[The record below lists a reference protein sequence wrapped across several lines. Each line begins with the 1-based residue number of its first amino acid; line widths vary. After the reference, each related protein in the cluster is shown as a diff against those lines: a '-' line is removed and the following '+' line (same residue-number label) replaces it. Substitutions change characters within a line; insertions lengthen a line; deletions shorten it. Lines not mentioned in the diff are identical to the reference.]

1 MSEINKIPPA
11 VAKIL
16 KASLSR
22 IRRIL
27 MFRGICATLAVFVA
41 SVLAIMAIDAM
52 VTIYS
57 SWVRWLL
64 WCGAVAGTGSVAWF
78 ALIKPLR
85 RKISLSDVALLI
97 ERNHPE
103 LEERLSTVVELAAE
117 GRDGEVWSKELVNEI
132 TKSAIS
138 DAARVSP
145 KKEFTSRTIKPRF
158 IAAAAAVFILL
169 GLFAAFPTATA
180 RLVARALV
188 PSAEVDNIY
197 ASSLKVAPGDQV
209 LLAGSSFKVS
219 LAVDGGFPSKAFVRT
234 SVNGRSEAVERMVR
248 MTEEEAKGPVFYEF
262 DYPSVSESFTYRV
275 NCGSALTKAY
285 NVKVVPTPTLDDRKI
300 RIEHPAYTG
309 RAPTEYTNT
318 AQVVAVP
325 GSRVVVSFRK
335 PREDIIGYIKI
346 PGDRVIEP
354 ETVGEDGLSFAF
366 DVGKETDGMWSAMA
380 QDSNG
385 FSNQVVSSTV
395 TVVKDTPPTVELT
408 VPDMTEIK
416 LPRAGVLPVE
426 FKAKDDFKVA
436 KAVLEIAV
444 GTADYQD
451 LREFEL
457 SQGQDGFVVGSDMVS
472 ILALGSRLGKSA
484 AFQVRVRVEDNLP
497 EEFGGPGI
505 ARSSSVLVEL
515 QTKGQNGSD
524 GGKSLGQQ
532 SLQKQ
537 IEETKKESED
547 IRKTLETAM
556 RHMENARNGYRNVN
570 NAWSLNDAKKNHDLC
585 KTHISNAEGLFADF
599 IQNLLDTRL
608 STGAAILRPVMDKHL
623 VPVRQEVE
631 DLYLVDQ
638 ASRYDPA
645 KKCHEDFKD
654 LLKAYDEALKKYQ
667 ILTKTAED
675 MQKLEDLKE
684 RQEALAEAAEKGEM
698 SPQELGEAEKQL
710 MDEMQKELQDD
721 MQRSLDKELEKADKI
736 AKRMEE
742 LAQKQKEIKEKMS
755 GDEQKRAEDT
765 LTHELESLV
774 RETDRLMQDVE
785 KQTGTPEMDESR
797 TAEPLESAKWSQEDA
812 TDSAKEAARNLGE
825 QKTED
830 AKANMDD
837 VSEALREAQEQ
848 MSEAQNR
855 MKQANERFS
864 QEAKEMQELMDK
876 INEAMQAAMEAA
888 KAELGSQPMSQ
899 EQRDQM
905 AQQAAEQMAGQEK
918 MSPEQMKAMLE
929 AMKEQMQNMTPEQ
942 AKAMAEAMKEAAK
955 QAMEQMKQEFGK
967 LSPEELK
974 AKLGE
979 LAKQAAQEMQN
990 RQQEQQNQ
998 QSQPQSPEKQDM
1010 QQKFESAAEMMKQ
1023 QMQQKMQQQN
1033 MPQEQFQQ
1041 QSQQQDQMQQNQQQ
1055 DQMQQNQQQSQQNQ
1069 QNQQQEE
1076 QNQQQQSQ
1084 SQSQQES
1091 KQHQESKSQTSDV
1104 REALGEDDGVDWFR
1118 MKSASGSGAEADPME
1133 DVPSEYRGLV
1143 RDYFKALDQGGKK

>member
-57 SWVRWLL
+57 GWVRWLL

-117 GRDGEVWSKELVNEI
+117 GREGEVWSKELINEI

-138 DAARVSP
+138 DAAKVSP

-169 GLFAAFPTATA
+169 GLFAAFPSATT
-180 RLVARALV
+180 RLVARALM

-234 SVNGRSEAVERMVR
+234 SVNGKSESVERMVR

-275 NCGSALTKAY
+275 NCGSALTKSY
-285 NVKVVPTPTLDDRKI
+285 NVKVVPTPTFDDRKI

-309 RAPTEYTNT
+309 RAPSEYTNS

-325 GSRVVVSFRK
+325 GSRVVISFKK
-335 PREDIIGYIKI
+335 PREDITGYIKI
-346 PGDRVIEP
+346 PGDRTVEAAP
-354 ETVGEDGLSFAF
+354 VGEDGLSFAF
-366 DVGKETDGMWSAMA
+366 DVGKDTDGMWSAMA

-385 FSNQVVSSTV
+385 FSNQVVSSAV

-408 VPDMTEIK
+408 VPDMSEIK
-416 LPRAGVLPVE
+416 LPRAGVLPIE

-444 GTADYQD
+444 GAADYQD

-457 SQGQDGFVVGSDMVS
+457 SPGQDGFVVGSEMVS

-497 EEFGGPGI
+497 EEFGGPGVS
-505 ARSSSVLVEL
+505 RSSSVLVEL

-524 GGKSLGQQ
+524 GGKSLGRQE
-532 SLQKQ
+532 LQKQ

-547 IRKTLETAM
+547 IRKTLEVAK
-556 RHMENARNGYRNVN
+556 RHMENARGGYKNFANG
-570 NAWSLNDAKKNHDLC
+570 WSLNDAKKNHDLC
-585 KTHISNAEGLFADF
+585 KTHITNAEGLFADF

-608 STGAAILRPVMDKHL
+608 STGAEILRPVMEKHL
-623 VPVRQEVE
+623 IPVRQEVE
-631 DLYLVDQ
+631 DLYLVDTS
-638 ASRYDPA
+638 SRFAPA
-645 KKCHEDFKD
+645 TKCCEDFND
-654 LLKAYDEALKKYQ
+654 LMKAYDEALKKYQ

-684 RQEALAEAAEKGEM
+684 QQEALAEAAEKGEM
-698 SPQELGEAEKQL
+698 SPQELGDAEKQL

-721 MQRSLDKELEKADKI
+721 MQRSLDKEIEKAEKI
-736 AKRMEE
+736 AKRIDE
-742 LAQKQKEIKEKMS
+742 LAQKQKDIKEKMS
-755 GDEQKRAEDT
+755 GDEQKNSENQLAR
-765 LTHELESLV
+765 ELENLV
-774 RETDRLMQDVE
+774 RETDKLIQDVE

-812 TDSAKEAARNLGE
+812 TDSAKDAAKNLGE
-825 QKTED
+825 QKNED
-830 AKANMDD
+830 AKSNMDD
-837 VSEALREAQEQ
+837 VSEALKQAQEQ
-848 MSEAQNR
+848 MAEAQNR
-855 MKQANERFS
+855 MKQANERFAK
-864 QEAKEMQELMDK
+864 EAKEMQELMDK

-888 KAELGSQPMSQ
+888 KSELGNQPMSQ
-899 EQRDQM
+899 EQLDQM
-905 AQQAAEQMAGQEK
+905 AQQAAQQMAGQEK
-918 MSPEQMKAMLE
+918 MTPEQMKAMLE
-929 AMKEQMQNMTPEQ
+929 AMKEQMANMTPEQ
-942 AKAMAEAMKEAAK
+942 AKAMADAMKESMK

-979 LAKQAAQEMQN
+979 IAKQAAQEMQN
-990 RQQEQQNQ
+990 QQQQQ
-998 QSQPQSPEKQDM
+998 QPQQPQSPEMQQM

-1023 QMQQKMQQQN
+1023 QMQQMMQQQN

-1041 QSQQQDQMQQNQQQ
+1041 QQMQQPQDPMQQMMQQNQQQ
-1055 DQMQQNQQQSQQNQ
+1055 NQQNQ
-1069 QNQQQEE
+1069 QNQQQ
-1076 QNQQQQSQ
+1076 QQQQS

-1091 KQHQESKSQTSDV
+1091 KQHQQQQSQTSNV

-1118 MKSASGSGAEADPME
+1118 MKSSSSSGAEADPMD

-1143 RDYFKALDQGGKK
+1143 RDYFKALNQGDKK

>member
-16 KASLSR
+16 KASLFR

-27 MFRGICATLAVFVA
+27 LVRGVCAMLAVFIA

-57 SWVRWLL
+57 GWVRWLL
-64 WCGAVAGTGSVAWF
+64 WCGAVVGTAAVAWF
-78 ALIKPLR
+78 SLIKPLR

-117 GRDGEVWSKELVNEI
+117 GRDGEVWSKELVKEI

-138 DAARVSP
+138 DAAKVSP

-158 IAAAAAVFILL
+158 IAAAAAVLVLL
-169 GLFAAFPTATA
+169 GLFAAFPTATS

-234 SVNGRSEAVERMVR
+234 SVNGKSEAVERMVR

-285 NVKVVPTPTLDDRKI
+285 NVKVVPTPTFDDRKI

-309 RAPTEYTNT
+309 RAPSEYTNS

-325 GSRVVVSFRK
+325 GSRVVISFRK
-335 PREDIIGYIKI
+335 PREDITGYIKI
-346 PGDRVIEP
+346 PGDRTIEA

-366 DVGKETDGMWSAMA
+366 DVGQETDGMWSAMA

-385 FSNQVVSSTV
+385 FSNQVVSAAV

-408 VPDMTEIK
+408 VPDTTEIK

-426 FKAKDDFKVA
+426 FKAKDDFRVA

-444 GTADYQD
+444 GAADYQD

-457 SQGQDGFVVGSDMVS
+457 SQGQDGFTVGSEMVS
-472 ILALGSRLGKSA
+472 ILSLGTRLGKSA

-497 EEFGGPGI
+497 EELGGPGVT
-505 ARSSSVLVEL
+505 RSSSVLVEL
-515 QTKGQNGSD
+515 QTKGVNGSD
-524 GGKSLGQQ
+524 GGKSLGRQE
-532 SLQKQ
+532 LQKQ

-547 IRKTLETAM
+547 IRKTLETAK
-556 RHMENARNGYRNVN
+556 RHMENARSGYKNVG
-570 NAWSLNDAKKNHDLC
+570 NAWHLNDAKKNHDLC
-585 KTHISNAEGLFADF
+585 KTHITNAEGLLADF

-608 STGAAILRPVMDKHL
+608 STGAEILRPVMDKHL

-631 DLYLVDQ
+631 DIYLVDI
-638 ASRYDPA
+638 ASRFDPA
-645 KKCHEDFKD
+645 TKCCEDFKA
-654 LLKAYDEALKKYQ
+654 LMKAYDEALRKYQ
-667 ILTKTAED
+667 LLTKTAED

-684 RQEALAEAAEKGEM
+684 QQKALAEAAEKGEM
-698 SPQELGEAEKQL
+698 KPQELGDAEKQL
-710 MDEMQKELQDD
+710 MDEMQKELQDE
-721 MQRSLDKELEKADKI
+721 MQRSLDKEMEKAEKI
-736 AKRMEE
+736 SKRMEE
-742 LAQKQKEIKEKMS
+742 LAQKQKDIKEKMS
-755 GDEQKRAEDT
+755 GDEQKRAEDS
-765 LTHELESLV
+765 LSHELENLV

-785 KQTGTPEMDESR
+785 KQTGTPEMDEDK
-797 TAEPLESAKWSQEDA
+797 TTEPLESAKWNQEDA
-812 TDSAKEAARNLGE
+812 TDSAREAVRDLGE
-825 QKTED
+825 QKAED
-830 AKANMDD
+830 AKAEMDK
-837 VSEALREAQEQ
+837 VSEALKQAQEQ
-848 MSEAQNR
+848 MAEAQNR
-855 MKQANERFS
+855 MKQANERFAK
-864 QEAKEMQELMDK
+864 EAKELQELMDK
-876 INEAMQAAMEAA
+876 LNEAMQAAMEAA
-888 KAELGSQPMSQ
+888 KAELGDQPMSQ
-899 EQRDQM
+899 EQMDQM
-905 AQQAAEQMAGQEK
+905 AQQAAEQMAGQEQ
-918 MSPEQMKAMLE
+918 MTPEQMKAMLE
-929 AMKEQMQNMTPEQ
+929 AMKEQMQNMTAEQ
-942 AKAMAEAMKEAAK
+942 AKAMAEAMKEAMK
-955 QAMEQMKQEFGK
+955 QAMEQMKQEFGN

-979 LAKQAAQEMQN
+979 LAKQAAQEMQ
-990 RQQEQQNQ
+990 QQQQQ
-998 QSQPQSPEKQDM
+998 QQQQQPQSPEMQQM

-1023 QMQQKMQQQN
+1023 QMQQMMQQQN

-1041 QSQQQDQMQQNQQQ
+1041 QQMQQPQNPMQQQ
-1055 DQMQQNQQQSQQNQ
+1055 MQQQSQQNQ
-1069 QNQQQEE
+1069 QNQQQ
-1076 QNQQQQSQ
+1076 QQQQQQQQ

-1091 KQHQESKSQTSDV
+1091 KQHQESQSQTSNV

-1118 MKSASGSGAEADPME
+1118 MKSDSGSGAEADPMD

-1143 RDYFKALDQGGKK
+1143 RDYFKALNQGDKK

>member
-1 MSEINKIPPA
+1 MYDTKKIPPA

-22 IRRIL
+22 IRHIIL
-27 MFRGICATLAVFVA
+27 FRGICATLAVFIA

-57 SWVRWLL
+57 NWVRWML
-64 WCGAVAGTGSVAWF
+64 WCGVVSGTGSVAWF

-103 LEERLSTVVELAAE
+103 LEERLSTVVELAEE
-117 GRDGEVWSKELVNEI
+117 GRGGEVWSKELVNEI
-132 TKSAIS
+132 TKRAIT
-138 DAARVSP
+138 DATKVSP

-158 IAAAAAVFILL
+158 IVAAAAVLVLL

-180 RLVARALV
+180 RLVARALM
-188 PSAEVDNIY
+188 PAAEVDNIY

-219 LAVDGGFPSKAFVRT
+219 LAVNGGFPSKAFVRT

-248 MTEEEAKGPVFYEF
+248 MTEEEAKGPIFYEF
-262 DYPSVSESFTYRV
+262 DYPSVHESFTYRV

-285 NVKVVPTPTLDDRKI
+285 SVKVVPTPTFVDRKI
-300 RIEHPAYTG
+300 RIEHPAYTE
-309 RAPTEYTNT
+309 RNPTEYTNS
-318 AQVVAVP
+318 AEVVAVP
-325 GSRVVVSFRK
+325 GSRVVISFRK
-335 PREDIIGYIKI
+335 PREDITGYIKI
-346 PGDRVIEP
+346 PGERILEAEP
-354 ETVGEDGLSFAF
+354 VDENGLAFAF
-366 DVGKETDGMWSAMA
+366 DVGKDMDGMWSAMA

-385 FSNQVVSSTV
+385 FSNQVVSSAV
-395 TVVKDTPPTVELT
+395 TVAKDTPPSVELT
-408 VPDMTEIK
+408 VPETAEIK
-416 LPRAGVLPVE
+416 LPRSGVLPVE

-444 GTADYQD
+444 GTADYKD

-457 SQGQDGFVVGSDMVS
+457 SQGQDGYVVGSEMVS

-497 EEFGGPGI
+497 EELGGPGVT
-505 ARSSSVLVEL
+505 RSSSVLVEL

-524 GGKSLGQQ
+524 GGKSLGRQE
-532 SLQKQ
+532 LQKQ

-547 IRKTLETAM
+547 IRRTLETAM
-556 RHMENARNGYRNVN
+556 RHMENARNGYRHTN
-570 NAWSLNDAKKNHDLC
+570 NPWNLNDAKKNHDLC

-608 STGAAILRPVMDKHL
+608 STGAEILRPVMDRHL

-631 DLYLVDQ
+631 DIYLVDIS
-638 ASRYDPA
+638 SRYGPA
-645 KKCHEDFKD
+645 CKCYDHFKE
-654 LLKAYDEALKKYQ
+654 LMKAYDEALKKYQ

-684 RQEALAEAAEKGEM
+684 QQEALAEAAEKGEM
-698 SPQELGEAEKQL
+698 SPQELGDAEKQL
-710 MDEMQKELQDD
+710 MDEMQRELQDD
-721 MQRSLDKELEKADKI
+721 MQRSLDKEIEKAEKI
-736 AKRMEE
+736 AKRMDE
-742 LAQKQKEIKEKMS
+742 LAQKQKDIKEKMS
-755 GDEQKRAEDT
+755 GDEQKNSENQLAR
-765 LTHELESLV
+765 ELENLV
-774 RETDRLMQDVE
+774 RETDKLLQDVE
-785 KQTGTPEMDESR
+785 KQTGIPELDESR
-797 TAEPLESAKWSQEDA
+797 TAEPLESTKWSQEDA
-812 TDSAKEAARNLGE
+812 TDSAKDAAKNLGE
-825 QKTED
+825 QKNEE
-830 AKANMDD
+830 AKANMDE
-837 VSEALREAQEQ
+837 VSEALSQAKEQ
-848 MSEAQNR
+848 LTEAQNR
-855 MKQANERFS
+855 MKQANERFAN
-864 QEAKEMQELMDK
+864 EAKEMQELMNK

-888 KAELGSQPMSQ
+888 KAELGNQQMSQ
-899 EQRDQM
+899 EQMEQM

-918 MSPEQMKAMLE
+918 MSPEQRKAMLE
-929 AMKEQMQNMTPEQ
+929 AMKESLANMTPEQ
-942 AKAMAEAMKEAAK
+942 AKAMADAMKESMK

-979 LAKQAAQEMQN
+979 IAKQAAQEMQ
-990 RQQEQQNQ
+990 QQQQ
-998 QSQPQSPEKQDM
+998 QSQSQQPQSPEMQQM

-1023 QMQQKMQQQN
+1023 QMQQMMQQQN

-1041 QSQQQDQMQQNQQQ
+1041 QQMQQPQNPMQQ
-1055 DQMQQNQQQSQQNQ
+1055 QMQQMQQNQ
-1069 QNQQQEE
+1069 QNQQQQQDQQQQQQE
-1076 QNQQQQSQ
+1076 QQQSSQSQQENQQHQQSQ
-1084 SQSQQES
+1084 SQ
-1091 KQHQESKSQTSDV
+1091 TSNV

-1118 MKSASGSGAEADPME
+1118 MKSSSSSGAEADPMD

-1143 RDYFKALDQGGKK
+1143 RDYFKALNQGGKK

>member
-1 MSEINKIPPA
+1 MSDIKKIPPA

-16 KASLSR
+16 KASLAR

-27 MFRGICATLAVFVA
+27 MFRGICATLAVFIA

-57 SWVRWLL
+57 NWVRWLL

-103 LEERLSTVVELAAE
+103 LEERLSTVVELAEE

-132 TKSAIS
+132 TKSAIT
-138 DAARVSP
+138 DAAKVSP

-158 IAAAAAVFILL
+158 IAAVAAVFVLL

-209 LLAGSSFKVS
+209 VLAGSPFKVS

-234 SVNGRSEAVERMVR
+234 SVNGKREAVERMVR
-248 MTEEEAKGPVFYEF
+248 VTEEEAKGPVFYEF

-285 NVKVVPTPTLDDRKI
+285 NVTVVPTPNFKDRKI
-300 RIEHPAYTG
+300 RIEHPSYTG
-309 RAPTEYTNT
+309 RSPTEYTNS
-318 AQVVAVP
+318 AQVVAVA
-325 GSRVVVSFRK
+325 GSHVVISFKK
-335 PREDIIGYIKI
+335 PRADITGYIKI
-346 PGDRVIEP
+346 PTDQTIQAEP
-354 ETVGEDGLSFAF
+354 VGEDGLSFAF
-366 DVGKETDGMWSAMA
+366 DVNQGTDGMWSAMA
-380 QDSNG
+380 QDSYG
-385 FSNQVVSSTV
+385 FSNQVVSSAI

-408 VPDMTEIK
+408 VPEMSEIK
-416 LPRAGVLPVE
+416 LPRSGVLPVE

-444 GTADYQD
+444 GTADYKD

-457 SQGQDGFVVGSDMVS
+457 TQGQDGFVVGSEMIS
-472 ILALGSRLGKSA
+472 ILSLGSRLGKSA
-484 AFQVRVRVEDNLP
+484 AFQIRVRVEDNLP
-497 EEFGGPGI
+497 EEFGGPGV

-515 QTKGQNGSD
+515 QTKGVNGSD
-524 GGKSLGQQ
+524 GGKSLGRQE
-532 SLQKQ
+532 LQKQ

-556 RHMENARNGYRNVN
+556 RHMENARNGYKNVN

-585 KTHISNAEGLFADF
+585 KTHIANAEGLFADF

-631 DLYLVDQ
+631 DMYLVDQ
-638 ASRYDPA
+638 ASRFEPA
-645 KKCHEDFKD
+645 KKCYNDFKD
-654 LLKAYDEALKKYQ
+654 LMKAYDEALKKYQ

-684 RQEALAEAAEKGEM
+684 EQKALAEAAEKGEM
-698 SPQELGEAEKQL
+698 SPQELGDAEKQL
-710 MDEMQKELQDD
+710 MDEMQKELQDE
-721 MQRSLDKELEKADKI
+721 MQRSLDKELEKAEKI

-742 LAQKQKEIKEKMS
+742 LAQKQKDIKEKMS
-755 GDEQKRAEDT
+755 GDEQKRAEDM
-765 LTHELESLV
+765 LTHELENLV

-785 KQTGTPEMDESR
+785 KQTGTPEMDESK
-797 TAEPLESAKWSQEDA
+797 TAEPLESSKWSQEDA
-812 TDSAKEAARNLGE
+812 QDSAKEASKNLGE

-837 VSEALREAQEQ
+837 VSEALKQAQEQ
-848 MSEAQNR
+848 MAEAQNR

-876 INEAMQAAMEAA
+876 LNEAMQAAMEAA
-888 KAELGSQPMSQ
+888 KAELGDQQMSQ
-899 EQRDQM
+899 EQLDQM

-918 MSPEQMKAMLE
+918 MTPEQMKAMLE
-929 AMKEQMQNMTPEQ
+929 AMKEQMANMTPEQ
-942 AKAMAEAMKEAAK
+942 AKAMAEAMKEAMK

-990 RQQEQQNQ
+990 QQPQQQ
-998 QSQPQSPEKQDM
+998 QQPQSPEMQQM

-1023 QMQQKMQQQN
+1023 QMQQMMQQQN

-1041 QSQQQDQMQQNQQQ
+1041 QQMQQMQDPMQQ
-1055 DQMQQNQQQSQQNQ
+1055 QMQQMQQQNQQNQ
-1069 QNQQQEE
+1069 QNQQQ
-1076 QNQQQQSQ
+1076 QQQQQQQQSQ
-1084 SQSQQES
+1084 SQQDS
-1091 KQHQESKSQTSDV
+1091 KQHQESPSQTSNV
-1104 REALGEDDGVDWFR
+1104 REELGDDDGVDWFR
-1118 MKSASGSGAEADPME
+1118 MKSASGSGAEADPMD

-1143 RDYFKALDQGGKK
+1143 RDYFKALNQGGKK

>member
-57 SWVRWLL
+57 GWVRWLL

-117 GRDGEVWSKELVNEI
+117 GREGEVWSKELVNEI

-138 DAARVSP
+138 DAAKVSP

-180 RLVARALV
+180 RLVARALM

-234 SVNGRSEAVERMVR
+234 SVNGKSEAVERMVR

-285 NVKVVPTPTLDDRKI
+285 NVKVVPTPTFDDRKI

-335 PREDIIGYIKI
+335 PREDITGYIKI

-354 ETVGEDGLSFAF
+354 ETVGEDGLSFSF

-385 FSNQVVSSTV
+385 FSNQVVSSAV

-457 SQGQDGFVVGSDMVS
+457 TQGQDGFIVGSDMVS

-497 EEFGGPGI
+497 EEFGGPGV

-515 QTKGQNGSD
+515 QTKGVNGSD

-532 SLQKQ
+532 DLQKQ

-556 RHMENARNGYRNVN
+556 RHMENARNGYKNVN

-608 STGAAILRPVMDKHL
+608 STGAEILRPVMEKHL
-623 VPVRQEVE
+623 IPVRQEVE
-631 DLYLVDQ
+631 DMYLVDQ
-638 ASRYDPA
+638 ASRFEPA
-645 KKCHEDFKD
+645 KKCYNDFRD
-654 LLKAYDEALKKYQ
+654 LMKAYDEALKKYQ

-698 SPQELGEAEKQL
+698 SPQELGDAEKQL
-710 MDEMQKELQDD
+710 MDEMQKELQDE
-721 MQRSLDKELEKADKI
+721 MQRSLDKELEKAEKI

-742 LAQKQKEIKEKMS
+742 LAQKQKDIKEKMS
-755 GDEQKRAEDT
+755 GDEQKRAEDM
-765 LTHELESLV
+765 LTHELEALV
-774 RETDRLMQDVE
+774 RDTDRLMQDVE
-785 KQTGTPEMDESR
+785 KQTGTPEMDENK

-812 TDSAKEAARNLGE
+812 QDSAKEATKNLGE

-837 VSEALREAQEQ
+837 VSEALKQAQEQ
-848 MSEAQNR
+848 MAEAQNR

-888 KAELGSQPMSQ
+888 KSELGNQPMSQ
-899 EQRDQM
+899 EQLDQM
-905 AQQAAEQMAGQEK
+905 AQQAAQQMAGQEK
-918 MSPEQMKAMLE
+918 MTPEQMKAMLE

-942 AKAMAEAMKEAAK
+942 AKAMADAMKEAMK

-979 LAKQAAQEMQN
+979 LAKQAAQDM
-990 RQQEQQNQ
+990 QNQ
-998 QSQPQSPEKQDM
+998 QQQQQPQQPQSPEMQQM

-1023 QMQQKMQQQN
+1023 QMQQMMQQQN

-1041 QSQQQDQMQQNQQQ
+1041 QMQQPQDPMQQMMQQNQQQ
-1055 DQMQQNQQQSQQNQ
+1055 NQQNQ
-1069 QNQQQEE
+1069 QNQQQ
-1076 QNQQQQSQ
+1076 QQQQQ

-1091 KQHQESKSQTSDV
+1091 KQHQEQQSQTSNV

-1118 MKSASGSGAEADPME
+1118 MKSSSSSGAEADPMD

-1143 RDYFKALDQGGKK
+1143 RDYFKALNQGDKK